1 MQKLKALIVGVSDYS
16 AIQQNNLPFCVN
28 DINLVTHSL
37 ILGLK
42 VEKDNIVTLGNTGVV
57 NKINFLNAL
66 SSIIANIE
74 ENDTFIF
81 YFSGHGGNLVTDHY
95 LLFSDGTLRT
105 QDVIKILDKI
115 PAKNKIVILD
125 SCMSG
130 NFKVNQ
136 TASISE
142 EMNIAEFF
150 GKGYAVISSSNA
162 TQYSYGHPYKPV
174 SLFTSFL
181 CEAIT
186 DKYLIKKGNKSL
198 YDIQKLLFL
207 YLEVWNK
214 NNPNQQQTPIFRANM
229 GGTILFPFE
238 EYTTYEVK
246 KIYCETDNYIIYSVE
261 PMHRGIAKR
270 YSVKV
275 ILKEPFL
282 FKEMAEINHE
292 IINKI
297 IKVEIYQNKQMEAR
311 WIGKKANIIFCYFG
325 RDEFD
330 IINSNYICHTT
341 WVDEMQDKGWWY
353 RLYKNCEI
361 IDEIHFNIH
370 TYYSSLRIFEQE
382 NTGDEKSLIFQTK
395 EIISQLISLGEKVIS
410 LYNEFLNNIMTEKDL
425 VEAMKPIIPLLDKWY
440 FAETE
445 LEIPPKEVK
454 SWCQFCSNLAG
465 TIHDFTL
472 FYNTKYLSGRSPDNR
487 RACMNITIK
496 RYYEDLEKLKIEE
509 QNIKLN

>member
-1 MQKLKALIVGVSDYS
+1 MPKLKALVVGVSDYS
-16 AIQQNNLPFCVN
+16 AIKQNNLPFCVN

-37 ILGLK
+37 ISGLK

-57 NKINFLNAL
+57 DKIDFLNTFAL
-66 SSIIANIE
+66 IIDNIE
-74 ENDTFIF
+74 KNDTFIL
-81 YFSGHGGNLVTDHY
+81 YFSGHGGNVGTENY
-95 LLFSDGTLRT
+95 LLFSDGILRT
-105 QDVIKILDKI
+105 QDVIEILDKI

-130 NFKVNQ
+130 NFRVNQ
-136 TASISE
+136 TALISE

-150 GKGYAVISSSNA
+150 GKGYAVISSSSA
-162 TQYSYGHPYKPV
+162 TQYSYGHPDKPV

-186 DKYLIKKGNKSL
+186 DQYIIKKGYKSL

-207 YLEVWNK
+207 YLEIWSK
-214 NNPNQQQTPIFRANM
+214 NNPNQQQNPIFRANM
-229 GGTILFPFE
+229 GGTILFPIE
-238 EYTTYEVK
+238 EYTPYEVK
-246 KIYCETDNYIIYSVE
+246 RFYCETDNYIIYSVE
-261 PMHRGIAKR
+261 PIHSGIAKR

-275 ILKEPFL
+275 ILKEPFS

-292 IINKI
+292 VINKMR
-297 IKVEIYQNKQMEAR
+297 KVEIYQNKQAQAR
-311 WIGKKANIIFCYFG
+311 WMGKKANIIFCYFG

-341 WVDEMQDKGWWY
+341 WVDEKQDKGWWY
-353 RLYKNCEI
+353 RLNKNCEI

-370 TYYSSLRIFEQE
+370 AYYSSLRIFVQE
-382 NTGDEKSLIFQTK
+382 NTCDEKSLIFQTK
-395 EIISQLISLGEKVIS
+395 EIISQLISLGEKVVS
-410 LYNEFLNNIMTEKDL
+410 LYNEFLNNTITEKEL
-425 VEAMKPIIPLLDKWY
+425 VEAMKPIIPLLNKWC

-454 SWCQFCSNLAG
+454 DWSQSCSNLAG

-472 FYNTKYLSGRSPDNR
+472 FYNTKYLLGRTSDNR
-487 RACMNITIK
+487 RMCMNITIK

-509 QNIKLN
+509 KNMKLN